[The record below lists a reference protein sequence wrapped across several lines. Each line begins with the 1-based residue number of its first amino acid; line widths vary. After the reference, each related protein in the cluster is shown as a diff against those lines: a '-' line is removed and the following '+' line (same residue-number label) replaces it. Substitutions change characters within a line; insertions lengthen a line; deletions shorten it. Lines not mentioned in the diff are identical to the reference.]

1 MSDWDTN
8 PSINSSDPALV
19 AAVKEYAQI
28 ASTLAKLQEKHAALA
43 DTIAAE
49 FPIQSGEQAIDVN
62 GMTVTCSRLERW
74 KWDAEYL
81 DDIFASSDIL
91 PDHVKKKLTVNK
103 RLFQNLED
111 TEKKV
116 LLPALTREPG
126 PARVKVIE
134 VSNV

>member
-1 MSDWDTN
+1 MSDWDTQTSVN
-8 PSINSSDPALV
+8 TADPVLL

-28 ASTLAKLQEKHAALA
+28 TGTLSKLQDRHSALA
-43 DTIAAE
+43 DTIAAQ
-49 FPIQSGEQAIDVN
+49 FPIQSGEQAIDVD

-111 TEKKV
+111 AEKKV

>member
-1 MSDWDTN
+1 MSDWDTQTSVN
-8 PSINSSDPALV
+8 TADPVLL

-28 ASTLAKLQEKHAALA
+28 TGTLSKLQDRHSALA
-43 DTIAAE
+43 DTIAAQ
-49 FPIQSGEQAIDVN
+49 FPIQAGEQAIDVD

-91 PDHVKKKLTVNK
+91 PEHVKKKLTVNK

-111 TEKKV
+111 AEKKV

-134 VSNV
+134 VSYV

>member
-1 MSDWDTN
+1 MSDWDTQASVN
-8 PSINSSDPALV
+8 TADPALL

-28 ASTLAKLQEKHAALA
+28 TGTLSKLQDRHSALA
-43 DTIAAE
+43 DTIAAQ
-49 FPIQSGEQAIDVN
+49 FPIQSGEQAIDVD

-111 TEKKV
+111 AEKKV